1 VSNKQPFGQHVRALR
16 RARGVT
22 QDRLAE
28 LSKLSADTIRR
39 LEHGAFSPSLE
50 TLNKLCGGLG
60 ISLTTLF
67 DSFELNDGRERKLLV
82 DLVASRSVR
91 EVEMITRVVRTLVD
105 ELDAIAAAAGAEE

>member
-1 VSNKQPFGQHVRALR
+1 RGRPPVEVAGIAAAADRRRACAAERHDQHDPLLDRSRVSNKQPFGQHVRALR

-67 DSFELNDGRERKLLV
+67 DSFELNDGRERK
-82 DLVASRSVR
+82 
-91 EVEMITRVVRTLVD
+91 
-105 ELDAIAAAAGAEE
+105 